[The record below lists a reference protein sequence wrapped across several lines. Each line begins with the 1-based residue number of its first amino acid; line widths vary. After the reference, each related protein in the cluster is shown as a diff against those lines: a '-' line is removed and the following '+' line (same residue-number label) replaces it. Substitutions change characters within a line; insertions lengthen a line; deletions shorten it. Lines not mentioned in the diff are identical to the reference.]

1 LTLRPGKN
9 LHKRYEG
16 GWAVITGATNG
27 IGKAYAY
34 ELAKQGFDIVIVA
47 RNE

>member
-1 LTLRPGKN
+1 LRPGKN